1 VSVLFRLRPAHRSV
15 ADQNVFHAIV
25 LSVQQQAQK
34 PQLSSAKPLTSSW
47 HPPATTPANVVAF
60 LQPVVSVRQQEV
72 RLVEALARGVDSD
85 GRIRSPAELFAEAAR
100 SDFSREL
107 ERACRRAAFAAY
119 RALPVAQRP
128 ILSLNTDTALIFEGE
143 RGAERVA
150 DEAGEAGV
158 HPGHVAL
165 EILEYALT
173 DSVQLEGF
181 CRRARKLG
189 FLLALDDV
197 GTGHSNLERIPR
209 LEPDILKIDRVLVHG
224 MSESYHRREV
234 FRSLLAL
241 SHQIG
246 ALAIAEGVEDE
257 RDVMAALS
265 LGCDFFQG
273 FYFGRP
279 RDVRGS
285 NSQNLIDRASLQQVG
300 QEFRSTAQ
308 RRLSERRA
316 QQRRS
321 EKAIRDLAAALR
333 GVEPEASFDPFL
345 HDALEQMPFVEALYV
360 LDERGLQ
367 ITDTIQ
373 RARVNPRGLFA
384 PAPRGTDQSLKQYY
398 LMLDAGLDRYTS
410 DPYISSASGNFC
422 ITMSRYF
429 RDASGQ
435 KYVLCCDLMMSHDL
449 GR

>member
-1 VSVLFRLRPAHRSV
+1 M
-15 ADQNVFHAIV
+15 FHAIV
-25 LSVQQQAQK
+25 RDVQQQAQK
-34 PQLSSAKPLTSSW
+34 PQLTSAKTLSSSW
-47 HPPATTPANVVAF
+47 YPPAVTLANVISF

-72 RLVEALARGVDSD
+72 RLVEALARGLDPE
-85 GRIRSPAELFAEAAR
+85 GRMRSPAELFAEAAR
-100 SDFSREL
+100 GDYSREL
-107 ERACRRAAFAAY
+107 ERTCRHAAFTAY
-119 RALPVAQRP
+119 RSLPSTQRP

-143 RGAERVA
+143 RGAQRVA
-150 DEAGEAGV
+150 EEAAEAGV
-158 HPGHVAL
+158 DPKHVAL

-173 DSVQLEGF
+173 DSMQLEAF
-181 CRRARKLG
+181 CKRARKLG

-209 LEPDILKIDRVLVHG
+209 LEPDILKIDRILVHG

-257 RDVMAALS
+257 RDVLVALS

-273 FYFGRP
+273 YYFGRP

-285 NSQNLIDRASLQQVG
+285 NALNQIDRASLHQVG
-300 QEFRSTAQ
+300 AEFRATAQ

-321 EKAIRDLAAALR
+321 EKAIRDLVAALR
-333 GVEPEASFDPFL
+333 SVEPEASFDPFL
-345 HDALEQMPFVEALYV
+345 HDALEHMPFVEALYV

-373 RARVNPRGLFA
+373 RTRANPRGLFA

-398 LMLDAGLDRYTS
+398 LMLDAGLERYTS

-435 KYVLCCDLMMSHDL
+435 SYVLCCDLMVSRDAN
-449 GR
+449 R

>member
-1 VSVLFRLRPAHRSV
+1 MP
-15 ADQNVFHAIV
+15 
-25 LSVQQQAQK
+25 QQAHKTQVA
-34 PQLSSAKPLTSSW
+34 SAKALTSSW
-47 HPPATTPANVVAF
+47 HPPAASLASVVSF

-72 RLVEALARGVDSD
+72 RLVEALVRGFDHE
-85 GRIRSPAELFAEAAR
+85 GRIRSPADLFAEAAR
-100 SDFSREL
+100 NDFSREL

-119 RALPVAQRP
+119 RSLPAPQRP

-150 DEAGEAGV
+150 QEAADADV
-158 HPGHVAL
+158 RPGSVAL

-173 DSVQLEGF
+173 NAVQLEGF

-189 FLLALDDV
+189 FLIALDDV

-257 RDVMAALS
+257 RDVLVALS

-273 FYFGRP
+273 YYFGRP
-279 RDVRGS
+279 QDVRAGRGQS
-285 NSQNLIDRASLQQVG
+285 LIDRACLQQIG
-300 QEFRSTAQ
+300 EEFRSTAQ

-321 EKAIRDLAAALR
+321 EKALRELAAALR
-333 GVEPEASFDPFL
+333 NVRPDAPLDPFL
-345 HDALEQMPFVEALYV
+345 HGALERMSFVEALYV
-360 LDERGLQ
+360 LDERGVQ
-367 ITDTIQ
+367 ITETVQ
-373 RARVNPRGLFA
+373 RVRTQPRGLFA

-398 LMLDAGLDRYTS
+398 LMLDAGLERFTS
-410 DPYISSASGNFC
+410 DPYISSASGTFC

-429 RDASGQ
+429 RNASGQ
-435 KYVLCCDLMMSHDL
+435 AYVLCCDLASPEN
-449 GR
+449 GG

>member
-1 VSVLFRLRPAHRSV
+1 
-15 ADQNVFHAIV
+15 
-25 LSVQQQAQK
+25 
-34 PQLSSAKPLTSSW
+34 
-47 HPPATTPANVVAF
+47 
-60 LQPVVSVRQQEV
+60 
-72 RLVEALARGVDSD
+72 
-85 GRIRSPAELFAEAAR
+85 
-100 SDFSREL
+100 
-107 ERACRRAAFAAY
+107 
-119 RALPVAQRP
+119 
-128 ILSLNTDTALIFEGE
+128 LNTDTALIFEGE

-150 DEAGEAGV
+150 EEAAEAGV
-158 HPGHVAL
+158 QPGNVAL

-173 DSVQLEGF
+173 DSVQLEAF
-181 CRRARKLG
+181 CQRARQLG

-224 MSESYHRREV
+224 MSDSYHRREV

-257 RDVMAALS
+257 RDVMAALA
-265 LGCDFFQG
+265 LGCDYFQG
-273 FYFGRP
+273 YYFGRP

-285 NSQNLIDRASLQQVG
+285 GAQGLVDRSALCHVGSQ
-300 QEFRSTAQ
+300 FRSTAQ
-308 RRLSERRA
+308 RRVSERRA

-321 EKAIRDLAAALR
+321 EKAIRELALALR
-333 GVEPEASFDPFL
+333 AVEPDVSFDPCL
-345 HDALEQMPFVEALYV
+345 HEALERMPFVEALYV
-360 LDERGLQ
+360 LDERGMQ

-373 RARVNPRGLFA
+373 RARANSRGLYA

-435 KYVLCCDLMMSHDL
+435 VYVLCCDLMVSHDSP
-449 GR
+449 G